1 MHQKRR
7 GFELQSRTF
16 ITPDNRVILVFKT
29 RYGSYHTFFEMAAKD
44 AAKVLSPKASGG
56 TRSIWD
62 KIWDSDLTKCPARF
76 PRSHP

>member
-1 MHQKRR
+1 MHPKRR

-29 RYGSYHTFFEMAAKD
+29 RDGSYHTFVEMAAKD
-44 AAKVLSPKASGG
+44 AAKKLSPKASGS

-62 KIWDSDLTKCPARF
+62 KIWDSDLTKFPARF
-76 PRSHP
+76 PRSKP